1 MAAKAQI
8 ELLIRAQSKQLH
20 KDLMLIQRTVNKRF
34 AKMRTQVNT
43 TFAPIARYLGG
54 AYIIRGIARS
64 AKAWGEFERALSD
77 VQAKTD
83 ETTHSIISL
92 REEVMRVAA
101 ATQYTPI
108 ETAESAGLLAMAGLD
123 IHQIEDALESTL
135 ALASATRTTAE
146 NAADIMT
153 NVATPLDMLD
163 AKQLKHVGDVLALLT
178 ASANVNIVQVGESF
192 SYAAGTLDSLNLSLE
207 EGAAL
212 IGTMGD
218 TAVKGSRG
226 GTAFRQVL
234 VAMNRSWGAAIKLSE
249 DSTEKLTKQ
258 MQVLKKL
265 GVELFDGER
274 KTRSFMEV
282 WYDMVEAGATTADM
296 FEFFGPRA
304 GASLGAI
311 IKRVERV
318 KELTASLEK
327 PADAMRRM
335 QETQLDNLAGDI
347 KKMESNIQTLS
358 LLFWGSGVGE
368 VIRDWIQGLTEFF
381 IASRNRSSAIG
392 KFFAGMADLIAEVWG
407 DVKSFLWDVD
417 VILGRIMGRHYSKV
431 GNSLIG
437 ALLGGA
443 LLASIRAVIA
453 VLLMVRRIIMGIVLL
468 AGGGFLLVALSVGLL
483 VGMVLS
489 FSNEL
494 KAVWA
499 EIKHRSK
506 FVMAIIVNVAKNIT
520 ANFKAAFLSIKIEFN
535 YFIDTIKHNFTVLG
549 DVISIVWNDFMH
561 SVKTAINWVIDRAND
576 LIGILN
582 SMTSFSG
589 ISIDIDLIPKIDV
602 SGYDP
607 RPLADKLAE
616 AEGKAAPGRDKGDV
630 TQLAKLKGVANTAK
644 LGVGNEWDN
653 LKDGFG
659 TDFTEVN
666 KQLSGQKSLF
676 DEMVDGMGAGITSIS
691 NRIGGPA
698 GGGGGAPG
706 EEGEGGDSV
715 GGMDT
720 RTYDKAVLPEK
731 TGGLFDTQ
739 AVADENGNIISLGEQ
754 MGFAKGMF
762 SSLMEASNIMTDGI
776 SENFTVTVG
785 NVQKTIKEV
794 FTKGGKD
801 ALAAAQQLFT
811 RFAKLNKKAAK
822 AMKLLMI
829 GQAIRNTYTAVTA
842 ALSSVLPTWPNGAA
856 AAAWALAT
864 GMMNVAEIRNSKAH
878 SGITDIPK
886 DGTWDLQKGERVL
899 DRDLNQDLKDFLNTG
914 DRSGQGQ
921 GNTIYLHPR
930 GMYTGEDIFDA
941 FGGEMGTVVKQA
953 VVR

>member
-34 AKMRTQVNT
+34 AKMRTQVNA

-64 AKAWGEFERALSD
+64 AKAWGDFEKALSD

-108 ETAESAGLLAMAGLD
+108 ETAESAGLLAMAGFNID
-123 IHQIEDALESTL
+123 QVEDALESTL
-135 ALASATRTTAE
+135 ALASATRTSAA

-163 AKQLKHVGDVLALLT
+163 ADKLKHVGDVLALLT
-178 ASANVNIVQVGESF
+178 ASANVNIVQVGESM
-192 SYAAGTLDSLNLSLE
+192 SYAAGTLNTLKLSLE

-212 IGTMGD
+212 IGAMGD
-218 TAVKGSRG
+218 AGIKGSRG

-234 VAMNRSWGAAIKLSE
+234 VAMNRSWGAATKLSE

-265 GVELFDGER
+265 GVELFDGEK
-274 KTRSFMEV
+274 KTRGFMEV
-282 WYDMVEAGATTADM
+282 WTDMVDAGATTADM

-311 IKRVERV
+311 VKRVERV

-327 PADAMRRM
+327 PDDAMRRM
-335 QETQLDNLAGDI
+335 QETQLDNLAGDLKI
-347 KKMESNIQTLS
+347 MESNIQTLS
-358 LLFWGSGVGE
+358 LLFWGSGIGE
-368 VIRDWIQGLTEFF
+368 VIRSWIQGLTDFF
-381 IASRNRSSAIG
+381 IASRDRSRGIG
-392 KFFAGMADLIAEVWG
+392 RFLAGVADLIASAWEK
-407 DVKSFLWDVD
+407 VKSFMWDLD

-431 GNSLIG
+431 GNSILGAIMGGGLLI
-437 ALLGGA
+437 AL
-443 LLASIRAVIA
+443 RAIVS
-453 VLLMVRRIIMGIVLL
+453 VLLLVRRIMIGIAILVGGWFFVAAL
-468 AGGGFLLVALSVGLL
+468 AVGLV
-483 VGMVLS
+483 VGGILA

-506 FVMAIIVNVAKNIT
+506 FVMLIIENVIKYLVAE
-520 ANFKAAFLSIKIEFN
+520 FKAAFLAIKIGFN
-535 YFIDTIKHNFTVLG
+535 HFIDIIKHNFTIFG
-549 DVISIVWNDFMH
+549 DTVAAIWDDFMYDI
-561 SVKTAINWVIDRAND
+561 KTAINWVIDRAND

-582 SMTSFSG
+582 SMSAIPG
-589 ISIDIDLIPKIDV
+589 VDIAIDLIPKLDV

-607 RPLADKLAE
+607 GPLADKLAKIN
-616 AEGKAAPGRDKGDV
+616 ARVAPGQRQEDV
-630 TQLAKLKGVANTAK
+630 EQLDSLNRQAGWAKSGIDAEVSQLTH
-644 LGVGNEWDN
+644 
-653 LKDGFG
+653 GFG
-659 TDFTEVN
+659 TDFTDVN
-666 KQLSGQKSLF
+666 KKLSGQKSLF
-676 DEMVDGMGAGITSIS
+676 DEMVDGMGAGIASIS
-691 NRIGGPA
+691 NRIGAP
-698 GGGGGAPG
+698 GGGAPG
-706 EEGEGGDSV
+706 EEGGDEV

-720 RTYDKAVLPEK
+720 RTYDKAPMPEK

-739 AVADENGNIISLGEQ
+739 AEMDEDGNIISLGEQ